1 LTVEPGAGHGGRR
14 WWRLLGGV
22 ATGLGAGFVVLA
34 ILFKQ
39 EPRLM
44 AGTRTGPEAERAAA
58 RMVTAGSGLHAALG
72 RAGPWGAALSDTEAN
87 AWLAIDLP
95 RNHRTLLPRGLADPR
110 VRFRPQRVEAAIRV
124 GSGILSTVV
133 WCDLGVTLRGVNQL
147 GITVEGASAGA
158 VPIPGTPLLAELG
171 RRIAAFGAVTELR
184 RLDGRMVL
192 VVYIPAMLG
201 GGGPRWR
208 LESLRID
215 AGEAAVAGSTT
226 LPEPGPESAAEN
238 D

>member
-1 LTVEPGAGHGGRR
+1 
-14 WWRLLGGV
+14 
-22 ATGLGAGFVVLA
+22 
-34 ILFKQ
+34 
-39 EPRLM
+39 
-44 AGTRTGPEAERAAA
+44 
-58 RMVTAGSGLHAALG
+58 
-72 RAGPWGAALSDTEAN
+72 
-87 AWLAIDLP
+87 
-95 RNHRTLLPRGLADPR
+95 
-110 VRFRPQRVEAAIRV
+110 
-124 GSGILSTVV
+124 
-133 WCDLGVTLRGVNQL
+133 VTLRGVNQL